1 MPDAPPKTGQTV
13 RFVVSDLVHPH
24 PARVLM
30 EMFQNLSLEGEVAAE
45 TTDGEASYL
54 VVRVKGLADPV
65 IVPLTKTQLAEPASC
80 TSTAGT

>member
-30 EMFQNLSLEGEVAAE
+30 ELFEQLRLEGEVAAE
-45 TTDGEASYL
+45 TTDGEARYL
-54 VVRVKGLADPV
+54 VVRVEGLADPV
-65 IVPLTKTQLAEPASC
+65 IVPLNKTQPAD
-80 TSTAGT
+80 APGPFP